1 MNTTTEMTTSK
12 FETLNAAAYVQID
25 PKTGCHLGPATP
37 AQIAAFVAQPC
48 RFNNPAFRRPI
59 MVGAVLVDEH
69 TGPGIWFGGA
79 GF

>member
-12 FETLNAAAYVQID
+12 FETLNATAYVQID

-48 RFNNPAFRRPI
+48 RFPAFRRPI

-69 TGPGIWFGGA
+69 TGPGIWYGGA